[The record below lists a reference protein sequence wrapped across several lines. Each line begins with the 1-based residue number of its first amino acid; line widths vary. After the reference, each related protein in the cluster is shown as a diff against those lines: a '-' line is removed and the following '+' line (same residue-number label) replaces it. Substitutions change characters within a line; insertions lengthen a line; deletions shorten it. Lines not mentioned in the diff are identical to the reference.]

1 MVKINEKLSDE
12 NDKAV
17 TKTIKLLIN
26 NGRKTI
32 KTDNTGT
39 FTYSHNATWAG
50 QNTITATYLES
61 NNYLPTNSTTTF
73 TVTKTEA
80 VNFYR
85 LKPFF
90 SFLSVQSII

>member
-32 KTDNTGT
+32 KTDNTGA

-73 TVTKTEA
+73 TVTKA
-80 VNFYR
+80 
-85 LKPFF
+85 
-90 SFLSVQSII
+90 

>member
-17 TKTIKLLIN
+17 TGTIKLLIN
-26 NGRKTI
+26 KVRKTI
-32 KTDNTGT
+32 KTDNTGA

-61 NNYLPTNSTTTF
+61 TNYLPTNSTTTF
-73 TVTKTEA
+73 TVTKA
-80 VNFYR
+80 
-85 LKPFF
+85 
-90 SFLSVQSII
+90 

>member
-12 NDKAV
+12 NGKAV
-17 TKTIKLLIN
+17 TETIKLLIN
-26 NGRKTI
+26 KVRKTI
-32 KTDNTGT
+32 KTDNTGA

-73 TVTKTEA
+73 TVTKA
-80 VNFYR
+80 
-85 LKPFF
+85 
-90 SFLSVQSII
+90 